1 MDKNYTK
8 EFQKEIV
15 KRHIMIA
22 MISTMVI
29 LLFYLYLDYFYN
41 GSIIDLIT
49 LIFGWD
55 FANFVLKNQK
65 VVVFMT
71 LLIALLCN
79 SLLVEVYAI
88 QKISRVFSSIKILF
102 RKDNQR
108 IVLRRFFK
116 RIRNRFK

>member
-88 QKISRVFSSIKILF
+88 QKYLVSFHLLRFCFEKIIKELS
-102 RKDNQR
+102 
-108 IVLRRFFK
+108 
-116 RIRNRFK
+116 